1 MRLRFL
7 LWICLVF
14 ILGSAVAAD
23 IPYVFNESS
32 YDVGRYDSDQ
42 LVNISTSSP
51 ELAGVP
57 PISAPENSEILLFP
71 ASRTYKTIGEIKNEF
86 DYKVWQKKGRVFFS
100 QGRYEEALQAFDQSI
115 QVNPK
120 SAESWNY
127 KGIVLLLT
135 YKYEEAMKF
144 FDVAIALEPSFATA
158 WNNKAEALYAM
169 GRYDEAILACDRAIQ
184 LDPSSSDAWYTK
196 ALVLKKEAHFAFTR
210 ARELA

>member
-7 LWICLVF
+7 LWLGLVF
-14 ILGSAVAAD
+14 LLEPTAAAD
-23 IPYVFNESS
+23 IPFIFNESS
-32 YDVGRYDSDQ
+32 NDLGRYDSDQ

-51 ELAGVP
+51 ELARVP
-57 PISAPENSEILLFP
+57 PISTPENSEILLFP
-71 ASRTYKTIGEIKNEF
+71 ASRTYKTVGEIKNEF
-86 DYKVWQKKGRVFFS
+86 DYKVWQKKGQFFFN

-115 QVNPK
+115 QMNPK

-135 YKYEEAMKF
+135 DKCEEAMKF

-169 GRYDEAILACDRAIQ
+169 GRYEEAIMACDKAIQ
-184 LDPSSSDAWYTK
+184 LDPRSANAWYTK
-196 ALVLKKEAHFAFTR
+196 ALILKKEAHAAFTR